1 MFDFIGLKHLWT
13 DKALCNT
20 KILFLYRN
28 TISILTMKKYKLK
41 KFEKKSPI
49 EVIFNLIDLKH
60 PSVHREGVVQ
70 H

>member
-1 MFDFIGLKHLWT
+1 MLAEKSLY
-13 DKALCNT
+13 NT

-28 TISILTMKKYKLK
+28 TISILAMKKYELK

-49 EVIFNLIDLKH
+49 EVIFNLIYFKH
-60 PSVHREGVVQ
+60 SSVIGEGVVQ